1 LSEPQQR
8 DDDDISIAVEVRSGR
23 SEQRRHDEDGKSIT
37 EELRAALPVR
47 RRDED
52 GESIASE
59 LRAALPVRR
68 RVWLL
73 YYGDEAGNTYRSSLS
88 WFQLLFRNKNNYTW
102 PYL

>member
-1 LSEPQQR
+1 MSEPQQR
-8 DDDDISIAVEVRSGR
+8 DDDDISIAVEVRSGW

-59 LRAALPVRR
+59 LRAVLPVRR
-68 RVWLL
+68 RIWLP
-73 YYGDEAGNTYRSSLS
+73 YYGDEAGIINLKEVASHQEWVLV
-88 WFQLLFRNKNNYTW
+88 FGLKQ
-102 PYL
+102 